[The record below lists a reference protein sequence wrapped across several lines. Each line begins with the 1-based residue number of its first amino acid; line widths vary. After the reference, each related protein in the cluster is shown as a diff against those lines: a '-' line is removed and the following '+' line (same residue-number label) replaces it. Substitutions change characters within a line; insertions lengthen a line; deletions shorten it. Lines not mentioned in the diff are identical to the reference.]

1 MQNETE
7 EGGKEREK
15 EDISKCLKSNM
26 KNVECTHKKNR
37 FNKFKLTLLK
47 NDGQH

>member
-15 EDISKCLKSNM
+15 EDISKSLKSNTN
-26 KNVECTHKKNR
+26 NVECTHKKTDLINL
-37 FNKFKLTLLK
+37 N
-47 NDGQH
+47 